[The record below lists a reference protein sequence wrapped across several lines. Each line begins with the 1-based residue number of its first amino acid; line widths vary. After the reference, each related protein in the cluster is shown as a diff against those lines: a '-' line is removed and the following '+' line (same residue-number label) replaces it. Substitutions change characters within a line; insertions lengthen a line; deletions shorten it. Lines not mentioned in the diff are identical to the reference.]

1 MKYYYAFNQRVGE
14 FEVRRIY
21 NDKFVAAFLSAEHAA
36 IWARLMNGLAYIVD
50 KEPPKIEGESE

>member
-1 MKYYYAFNQRVGE
+1 MSYYYAFNKHVGE
-14 FEVRRIY
+14 FEVRRMY
-21 NDKFVAAFLSAEHAA
+21 NGKFVAAFLSAEHAA